1 MTWDE
6 IKLWRENHSASKIT
20 PPRGEKYGIQRGCQ
34 SGGTIFVFL
43 QMIKIT
49 VFRTNI
55 NTAVNGFLDSVV
67 KTYGKGQAIRLSAKS
82 APLKKGVRKGSNK
95 NTIFNNRNET
105 RSLSDKIFRKLRLV
119 TPKIYFDKTTKH
131 LFLESSANRVSMK

>member
-1 MTWDE
+1 M
-6 IKLWRENHSASKIT
+6 
-20 PPRGEKYGIQRGCQ
+20 
-34 SGGTIFVFL
+34 
-43 QMIKIT
+43 MIP
-49 VFRTNI
+49 VSRTNL
-55 NTAVNGFLDSVV
+55 NAAVNGFLDSVV
-67 KTYGKGQAIRLSAKS
+67 KTYGKGQARLSAKS

>member
-1 MTWDE
+1 
-6 IKLWRENHSASKIT
+6 
-20 PPRGEKYGIQRGCQ
+20 
-34 SGGTIFVFL
+34 
-43 QMIKIT
+43 MIKIT
-49 VFRTNI
+49 VFRSNI

-95 NTIFNNRNET
+95 TTIFNNRNET